1 MSIKIENLTKYYGTQ
16 AAVNDISFEIN
27 TGEIVGFLGPN
38 GAGKSTT
45 MKMITTYL
53 TPSSGKIYVNDLETE
68 ENSMDVR
75 KKIGYLP
82 EQNPL
87 YLDMNVLDYLEYAA
101 ALESVPK
108 SEINKAIK
116 KMVDIC
122 GLGDVQHKDI
132 GELSKGFKQRV
143 GLAQAMIHE
152 PEVLI
157 LDEPTSGLDPN
168 QIIEIRKLIRHL
180 GKEKTLVLSTHILG
194 EVEATCDRVLIINK
208 GEIVADGTPDSLQD
222 KFKGQVTISLIVKKD
237 SVDKDIILRGISSV
251 KNIDKVRILKEDD
264 NSINFHITGLKG
276 SDARED
282 LFRKIVSMNSVLLG
296 LHQEETSLEDIFRQ
310 LTTSKSKKEA

>member
-1 MSIKIENLTKYYGTQ
+1 MSIKVENLTRYYGQQ
-16 AAVNDISFEIN
+16 AAVKDISFEIN

-53 TPSSGKIYVNDLETE
+53 TPSAGKIYVNELDTE
-68 ENSMDVR
+68 EKSMEVR
-75 KKIGYLP
+75 RKIGYLP

-101 ALESVPK
+101 ELESVPK
-108 SEINKAIK
+108 SEIPKAIK
-116 KMVDIC
+116 RMVDVC

-143 GLAQAMIHE
+143 GLAQAMIHN

-168 QIIEIRKLIRHL
+168 QIIEIRNLIKKL
-180 GKEKTLVLSTHILG
+180 GKEKTLVLSTHILQ

-208 GEIVADGTPDSLQD
+208 GEIVADGSPDALQNM
-222 KFKGQVTISLIVKKD
+222 FKGKVEIGLILKKD
-237 SVDKDIILRGISSV
+237 SIDKELVLRALSSIG
-251 KNIDKVRILKEDD
+251 NIDKAIIAKEDD
-264 NSINFHITGLKG
+264 IAIHFNVTGSKG
-276 SDARED
+276 TDVRED
-282 LFRKIVSMNSVLLG
+282 IFRKVVSMNMVILG

-310 LTTSKSKKEA
+310 LTTK

>member
-1 MSIKIENLTKYYGTQ
+1 MSIKIENITKYYGQQ
-16 AAVNDISFEIN
+16 AAVNNISFEIN

-53 TPSSGKIYVNDLETE
+53 TPSSGKIYVNELDTE
-68 ENSMDVR
+68 ENSLEVR

-87 YLDMNVLDYLEYAA
+87 YLDMNVLDYLEFAA
-101 ALESVPK
+101 ELESVPK
-108 SEINKAIK
+108 SEITKSIK

-180 GKEKTLVLSTHILG
+180 GKEKTLVLSTHILQ

-208 GEIVADGTPDSLQD
+208 GEIVADGSPDSLQN
-222 KFKGQVTISLIVKKD
+222 KFKGKIEISLILKKE
-237 SVDKDIILRGISSV
+237 SMDKDLILRAISSV
-251 KNIDKVRILKEDD
+251 RNIEKARILKEDEGA
-264 NSINFHITGLKG
+264 IHLHLTGVKG
-276 SDARED
+276 FDARED
-282 LFRKIVSMNSVLLG
+282 IFRKIVSMNMILLG

-310 LTTSKSKKEA
+310 LTTSK

>member
-1 MSIKIENLTKYYGTQ
+1 MSIKIENLTKYYGQQ
-16 AAVNDISFEIN
+16 AAVNNISFEIN

-53 TPSSGKIYVNDLETE
+53 TPSAGKIYVNELDTE
-68 ENSMDVR
+68 ENSLEVR
-75 KKIGYLP
+75 RKIGYLP

-87 YLDMNVLDYLEYAA
+87 YLDMNVLDYLEFAA
-101 ALESVPK
+101 ELESVPK
-108 SEINKAIK
+108 SEMNKSIK
-116 KMVDIC
+116 RVVDIC

-132 GELSKGFKQRV
+132 GELSKGYKQRV

-180 GKEKTLVLSTHILG
+180 GKEKTLVLSTHILQ

-208 GEIVADGTPDSLQD
+208 GEIVADGSPDSLQN
-222 KFKGQVTISLIVKKD
+222 KFKGKVEINLILKKD
-237 SVDKDIILRGISSV
+237 STDKDLILRAVSSI
-251 KNIDKVRILKEDD
+251 KNIEKARLIKEDD
-264 NSINFHITGLKG
+264 GAIHFHLTGVKG
-276 SDARED
+276 FDARED
-282 LFRKIVSMNSVLLG
+282 IFRKVVSMNMVILG

-310 LTTSKSKKEA
+310 LTTSK

>member
-1 MSIKIENLTKYYGTQ
+1 MSIKIENITKYYGQQ
-16 AAVNDISFEIN
+16 AAVNNISFEIN

-53 TPSSGKIYVNDLETE
+53 TPSSGKIYVNELDTE
-68 ENSMDVR
+68 ENSLEVR

-87 YLDMNVLDYLEYAA
+87 YLDMNVLDYLEFAA
-101 ALESVPK
+101 ELESVPK
-108 SEINKAIK
+108 SEMTKSIK

-180 GKEKTLVLSTHILG
+180 GKEKTLVLSTHILQ

-208 GEIVADGTPDSLQD
+208 GEIVADGSPDSLQN
-222 KFKGQVTISLIVKKD
+222 KFKGKIEISLILKKE
-237 SVDKDIILRGISSV
+237 SMDKDLILRAISSV
-251 KNIDKVRILKEDD
+251 RNIEKARILKEDEGT
-264 NSINFHITGLKG
+264 IHLHLTGVKG
-276 SDARED
+276 FDARED
-282 LFRKIVSMNSVLLG
+282 IFRKIVSMNMILLG

-310 LTTSKSKKEA
+310 LTTSK

>member
-1 MSIKIENLTKYYGTQ
+1 MSIKIENLTKYYGQQ
-16 AAVNDISFEIN
+16 AAVNNISFEIN
-27 TGEIVGFLGPN
+27 TGQIVGFLGPN

-53 TPSSGKIYVNDLETE
+53 TPSSGKIYVNEMDTE
-68 ENSMDVR
+68 ENSLEVR
-75 KKIGYLP
+75 RKIGYLP

-87 YLDMNVLDYLEYAA
+87 YLDMNVLDYLVFAA
-101 ALESVPK
+101 ELESVPK
-108 SEINKAIK
+108 SEMNKSVK
-116 KMVDIC
+116 RVVDIC

-132 GELSKGFKQRV
+132 GELSKGYKQRV

-180 GKEKTLVLSTHILG
+180 GKEKTLVLSTHILQ

-208 GEIVADGTPDSLQD
+208 GEIVADGSPDSLQN
-222 KFKGQVTISLIVKKD
+222 KFKGKVEINLILKKD
-237 SVDKDIILRGISSV
+237 STDRDLVLRAISSI
-251 KNIDKVRILKEDD
+251 KNIEKARLLKEDEGA
-264 NSINFHITGLKG
+264 IHFHLTGVKG
-276 SDARED
+276 FDARED
-282 LFRKIVSMNSVLLG
+282 IFRKIVSMNMVLLG

-310 LTTSKSKKEA
+310 LTTSK

>member
-1 MSIKIENLTKYYGTQ
+1 MSIKIENITKYYGQQ

-53 TPSSGKIYVNDLETE
+53 TPSSGKIYVNELDTE
-68 ENSMDVR
+68 ENSLEVR

-87 YLDMNVLDYLEYAA
+87 YLDMNVLDYLEFAA
-101 ALESVPK
+101 ELESVPK
-108 SEINKAIK
+108 SEITKSIK

-180 GKEKTLVLSTHILG
+180 GKEKTLVLSTHILQ

-208 GEIVADGTPDSLQD
+208 GEIVADGSPDSLQN
-222 KFKGQVTISLIVKKD
+222 KFKGKIEISLILKKE
-237 SVDKDIILRGISSV
+237 SMDKDLILRAISSV
-251 KNIDKVRILKEDD
+251 RNIEKAKILKEDEET
-264 NSINFHITGLKG
+264 IHLHLTGVKG
-276 SDARED
+276 FDARED
-282 LFRKIVSMNSVLLG
+282 IFRKIVSMNMILLG

-310 LTTSKSKKEA
+310 LTTSK